1 MGRYAGSDYLQAALD
16 KENEQEQ
23 LKLKHDIEDENVVV
37 VEKTPV
43 LSYLLLVLRVLFTIA
58 LFLLAAV
65 GAFSLLYPELR
76 ELFFKI
82 LSETLKSI
90 GG

>member
-1 MGRYAGSDYLQAALD
+1 MGRYANTGYLQAAID
-16 KENEQEQ
+16 SEKEQEN
-23 LKLKHDIEDENVVV
+23 LKQKHDIEDENVVV

-43 LSYLLLVLRVLFTIA
+43 FRYFLMLCRVLFTIL
-58 LFLLAAV
+58 LFLLATV

-76 ELFFKI
+76 ELFLKI
-82 LSETLKSI
+82 LSETLNSV